1 MHFTDCTNHK
11 KLSPDVIMRC
21 VLRMYSEYRLL
32 AMLTVCT
39 DRTITSIALNSAAV
53 LNMTEII
60 WHSIYSA
67 LTFFLHI
74 TLQTDDK
81 GVFSITL
88 SEEYSI
94 MAKTFNL
101 TEEEV
106 WDLTL
111 NSINYIF
118 ENDSV
123 KNALKETWKAEKQKI
138 MSVNK

>member
-1 MHFTDCTNHK
+1 MSF
-11 KLSPDVIMRC
+11 S
-21 VLRMYSEYRLL
+21 
-32 AMLTVCT
+32 
-39 DRTITSIALNSAAV
+39 
-53 LNMTEII
+53 
-60 WHSIYSA
+60 
-67 LTFFLHI
+67 FFQHV

-111 NSINYIF
+111 NSIDYIF
-118 ENDSV
+118 ENNSV

-138 MSVNK
+138 MTVNK

>member
-1 MHFTDCTNHK
+1 M
-11 KLSPDVIMRC
+11 
-21 VLRMYSEYRLL
+21 
-32 AMLTVCT
+32 
-39 DRTITSIALNSAAV
+39 
-53 LNMTEII
+53 
-60 WHSIYSA
+60 
-67 LTFFLHI
+67 TFFLHI

-111 NSINYIF
+111 NSIDYIF
-118 ENDSV
+118 EKDSV

>member
-1 MHFTDCTNHK
+1 MTLNIKCI
-11 KLSPDVIMRC
+11 VI
-21 VLRMYSEYRLL
+21 
-32 AMLTVCT
+32 
-39 DRTITSIALNSAAV
+39 
-53 LNMTEII
+53 
-60 WHSIYSA
+60 
-67 LTFFLHI
+67 FFLHI

-111 NSINYIF
+111 NSIDYIF

-123 KNALKETWKAEKQKI
+123 KNALKETWKAEKQK

>member
-1 MHFTDCTNHK
+1 M
-11 KLSPDVIMRC
+11 
-21 VLRMYSEYRLL
+21 
-32 AMLTVCT
+32 
-39 DRTITSIALNSAAV
+39 
-53 LNMTEII
+53 
-60 WHSIYSA
+60 
-67 LTFFLHI
+67 TFFLHI

-111 NSINYIF
+111 NSIDYIF

-123 KNALKETWKAEKQKI
+123 KNVLKETWKAEKQKI

>member
-1 MHFTDCTNHK
+1 M
-11 KLSPDVIMRC
+11 
-21 VLRMYSEYRLL
+21 
-32 AMLTVCT
+32 
-39 DRTITSIALNSAAV
+39 ALNI
-53 LNMTEII
+53 NTF
-60 WHSIYSA
+60 
-67 LTFFLHI
+67 TFFLHI

-101 TEEEV
+101 KEEEV

-111 NSINYIF
+111 NSIDYIF

>member
-1 MHFTDCTNHK
+1 M
-11 KLSPDVIMRC
+11 
-21 VLRMYSEYRLL
+21 
-32 AMLTVCT
+32 
-39 DRTITSIALNSAAV
+39 
-53 LNMTEII
+53 
-60 WHSIYSA
+60 
-67 LTFFLHI
+67 TFFLHI

-111 NSINYIF
+111 NSIDYIF

>member
-1 MHFTDCTNHK
+1 M
-11 KLSPDVIMRC
+11 
-21 VLRMYSEYRLL
+21 
-32 AMLTVCT
+32 
-39 DRTITSIALNSAAV
+39 ALN
-53 LNMTEII
+53 IKCI
-60 WHSIYSA
+60 DI
-67 LTFFLHI
+67 FLHI

-111 NSINYIF
+111 NSIDYIF

-123 KNALKETWKAEKQKI
+123 KNTLKETWKAEKQKI

>member
-1 MHFTDCTNHK
+1 
-11 KLSPDVIMRC
+11 
-21 VLRMYSEYRLL
+21 
-32 AMLTVCT
+32 
-39 DRTITSIALNSAAV
+39 
-53 LNMTEII
+53 MT
-60 WHSIYSA
+60 
-67 LTFFLHI
+67 FCLHI

-111 NSINYIF
+111 NSIDYIF

>member
-1 MHFTDCTNHK
+1 MTLNIKCI
-11 KLSPDVIMRC
+11 VI
-21 VLRMYSEYRLL
+21 
-32 AMLTVCT
+32 
-39 DRTITSIALNSAAV
+39 
-53 LNMTEII
+53 
-60 WHSIYSA
+60 
-67 LTFFLHI
+67 FFLHI

-111 NSINYIF
+111 NSIDYIF

>member
-1 MHFTDCTNHK
+1 MHW
-11 KLSPDVIMRC
+11 L
-21 VLRMYSEYRLL
+21 
-32 AMLTVCT
+32 
-39 DRTITSIALNSAAV
+39 
-53 LNMTEII
+53 
-60 WHSIYSA
+60 
-67 LTFFLHI
+67 FFYT

-111 NSINYIF
+111 NSIDYIF

>member
-1 MHFTDCTNHK
+1 MHCH
-11 KLSPDVIMRC
+11 
-21 VLRMYSEYRLL
+21 
-32 AMLTVCT
+32 
-39 DRTITSIALNSAAV
+39 
-53 LNMTEII
+53 
-60 WHSIYSA
+60 
-67 LTFFLHI
+67 FFLHI

-111 NSINYIF
+111 NSIDYIF